1 MHVTLSLYSHNCKKV
16 WRACFPTTE
25 SMGLTG
31 VTLAN
36 LDLLMRSPEFI
47 EEHLEDTVAV
57 QTEDI
62 AAACYAS
69 KSALEK
75 LFKYTI
81 HFSVHDYIIRR
92 KMTRAARLM
101 IEKPARSILDIA
113 VQFGYSSH
121 EAFTRTFS
129 QVWNCNPSDFKK
141 RYTEKGREHSA
152 ELFPKITGFIK
163 LEGEA
168 IMRRT
173 VDISELYDFFK
184 SRKDCWFVCG
194 DIVHL
199 IPINEISHKAGDA
212 AIAEALRRMESV
224 CGPEDVV
231 FRIGGDE
238 FALLTNSREPA
249 YAQELKEKIL
259 AMNEQS
265 IQFEGKNIP
274 LSLYA
279 KTVKIEDK
287 TVRYSEMF
295 PKLMIPDTEKTNKK

>member
-1 MHVTLSLYSHNCKKV
+1 M
-16 WRACFPTTE
+16 
-25 SMGLTG
+25 
-31 VTLAN
+31 AN
-36 LDLLMRSPEFI
+36 LDLLMRSLEFI
-47 EEHLEDTVAV
+47 EDHLEDTVAV

-75 LFKYTI
+75 VFKYTI
-81 HFSVHDYIIRR
+81 RFSVHDYIIRR
-92 KMTRAARLM
+92 KMTRAARMM
-101 IEKPARSILDIA
+101 IEKPALSILDIA

-141 RYTEKGREHSA
+141 RYTENERGHTA
-152 ELFPKITGFIK
+152 ELFPKITGFIQ
-163 LEGEA
+163 LEGEPF
-168 IMRRT
+168 MRRT

-199 IPINEISHKAGDA
+199 IPINEISRKAGDA

-238 FALLTNSREPA
+238 FTLLTNSADQA
-249 YAQELKEKIL
+249 YAEELKEKIL
-259 AMNEQS
+259 AMNGQIIPYED
-265 IQFEGKNIP
+265 KDIP

-279 KTVKIEDK
+279 KTVKIDSK

-295 PKLMIPDTEKTNKK
+295 PKLMIPNEEKKE

>member
-1 MHVTLSLYSHNCKKV
+1 MLPS
-16 WRACFPTTE
+16 
-25 SMGLTG
+25 G
-31 VTLAN
+31 VSLAN
-36 LDLLMRSPEFI
+36 LDLLMRSLEFI
-47 EEHLEDTVAV
+47 EDHLEDTVAV

-75 LFKYTI
+75 VFKYTI
-81 HFSVHDYIIRR
+81 RFSVHDYIIRR
-92 KMTRAARLM
+92 KMTRAARMM
-101 IEKPARSILDIA
+101 IEKPALSILDIA

-141 RYTEKGREHSA
+141 RYTENERGHTA
-152 ELFPKITGFIK
+152 ELFPKITGFIQ
-163 LEGEA
+163 LEGEPF
-168 IMRRT
+168 MRRT

-199 IPINEISHKAGDA
+199 IPINEISRKAGDA

-238 FALLTNSREPA
+238 FTLLTNSADQA
-249 YAQELKEKIL
+249 YAEELKDKIL
-259 AMNEQS
+259 AMNG
-265 IQFEGKNIP
+265 QFIPYEDKEIP

-279 KTVKIEDK
+279 KTVKIDSK
-287 TVRYSEMF
+287 TVRYAEMF
-295 PKLMIPDTEKTNKK
+295 PKLMIPNEEKIEIADIKAVL